1 MPHRNNQN
9 PEPLIQLQQQ
19 VDQWR
24 ATQPWP
30 SKLPESIWQSAI
42 DLAKQCGVYATA
54 KALRLNYRTL
64 RKRVPGSSPAPHPK
78 PAPPTFV
85 ELIAPPAKVEDCVL
99 EFESARGAKMRVQWK
114 ATAPPDWSSLLRAW
128 REAEP

>member
-1 MPHRNNQN
+1 MPRRNVEN

-24 ATQPWP
+24 ATHPLA

-42 DLAKQCGVYATA
+42 DLAQQYGVYAAAT
-54 KALRLNYRTL
+54 ALRLNYRTL
-64 RKRVPGSSPAPHPK
+64 RKRVPGASPAPRSK

-85 ELIAPPAKVEDCVL
+85 ELIAPSAKVEDCVF

-114 ATAPPDWSSLLRAW
+114 ATTPPDWSSLLRAW